1 MSGGAAI
8 EGSIQSRWRKR
19 GVYSCRRESAWNL
32 PVDIDYQTYP
42 AQEPLRGDSEP
53 VELVFLAMLTCC
65 SPFGG
70 YY

>member
-1 MSGGAAI
+1 MALRLEAQFRVVGGK
-8 EGSIQSRWRKR
+8 EEST
-19 GVYSCRRESAWNL
+19 SCRRESAWNL

-42 AQEPLRGDSEP
+42 ARKPLKGDSES
-53 VELVFLAMLTCC
+53 VERVFLAMLTCC